1 MAYYKRVLQDGEAV
15 KHIATLNRLIY
26 APGVIIFFAGLVILM
41 IFAEEKTGVGQ
52 SSFFGLIGV
61 FVTVVGSL
69 SLIRAIIRRLSTE
82 MVVTDRRVILKE
94 GFLSRKTI
102 EINMDKVE
110 RVDVDQTI
118 LGRLFDYGSVTVKGT
133 GASYEPFKMVNSPI
147 IFRNAIMAR

>member
-1 MAYYKRVLQDGEAV
+1 
-15 KHIATLNRLIY
+15 
-26 APGVIIFFAGLVILM
+26 M